1 MGQLGFSA
9 FFPLLIFCLVI
20 ILILSGFRT
29 FPPKTLKRKWGKIDY
44 ATAPLL
50 GVLILAIGGFIN
62 QDILK
67 RGLLGSDHIRPYS
80 IIILFFSLA
89 YICISLD
96 LTGFFEYLS
105 LKTVQKAGN
114 SGRKLFIS
122 FYFLA
127 SGLTIFTSNDIVIL
141 TLTPIICYFAK
152 YTKINPVPYLIA
164 QFFAANIWSITLYI
178 GNPTNIIVAEAYD
191 LTFLEYS
198 KWMVFPVLVAGL
210 SALLLLLFVFRKQI
224 PKTFEPPEINPESAL
239 KDKNGA
245 YFGIICL
252 LSCLI
257 LLTIAPFISLELWQ
271 ICLVFAVLMICRDLI
286 FDLRT
291 KSKSPNNNEFTSNNV
306 LKTKFRSAWLRMP
319 WKIMPFIIGMFI
331 LIETLVD
338 SGIVD
343 IIAAAFS
350 SVSTSLTGAVLFM
363 IIISALACNLMNNQP
378 MTILFTQIL
387 FSPSFTLEGSLKYGA
402 MLALI
407 MGSNFGANFTLIGAL
422 AGIMWHRIL
431 LDKEVRISFKEFAIN
446 GLKIMPFVVLLA
458 GLALILEI
466 WLFF

>member
-1 MGQLGFSA
+1 MEGISV
-9 FFPLLIFCLVI
+9 FFPLLIFCSVI
-20 ILILSGFRT
+20 FLILRGFRT
-29 FPPKTLKRKWGKIDY
+29 FPPKTLKRKWIKIDY

-50 GVLILAIGGFIN
+50 GVLVLAIGGYITI
-62 QDILK
+62 DILK
-67 RGLLGSDHIRPYS
+67 RGLFGSEHIKPYT

-105 LKTVQKAGN
+105 LKTVQKAGT

-152 YTKINPVPYLIA
+152 YTKINPVPFLIA

-191 LTFLEYS
+191 LTFFDYT
-198 KWMVFPVLVAGL
+198 KWMLFPVIVAGL
-210 SALLLLLFVFRKQI
+210 SSLGLLLFVFRNQI
-224 PKTFEPPEINPESAL
+224 PKRFDPPEINAESAL
-239 KDKNGA
+239 RDKKGA
-245 YFGIICL
+245 FFGIICL
-252 LSCLI
+252 LSCLV
-257 LLTIAPFISLELWQ
+257 LLTIAPFFSLELWQ
-271 ICLVFAVLMICRDLI
+271 ICLFFALLMLCRDLL
-286 FDLRT
+286 FDIKNKSNLPNSGEFIEKEIYET
-291 KSKSPNNNEFTSNNV
+291 KMT
-306 LKTKFRSAWLRMP
+306 SAWVRMP
-319 WKIMPFIIGMFI
+319 WKIMPFIIGMFL

-338 SGIVD
+338 SGVVD
-343 IIAAAFS
+343 IIANSFS
-350 SVSTSLTGAVLFM
+350 SICTNLWITVLFM
-363 IIISALACNLMNNQP
+363 IFISALACNLMNNQP

-387 FSPSFTLEGSLKYGA
+387 FSPSFSLEGPLKFAA

-431 LDKEVRISFKEFAIN
+431 IDKDIRISFKEFAKY
-446 GLKIMPFVVLLA
+446 GLKIMPFVVFLSA
-458 GLALILEI
+458 IALILEI